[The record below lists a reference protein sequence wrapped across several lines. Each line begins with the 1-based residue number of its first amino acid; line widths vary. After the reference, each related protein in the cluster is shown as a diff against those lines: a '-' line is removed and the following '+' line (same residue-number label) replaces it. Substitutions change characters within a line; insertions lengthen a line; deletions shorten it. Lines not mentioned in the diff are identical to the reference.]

1 MLTKTLNELMC
12 YLQSADTKLIYYEQN
27 MQALWRRALKK
38 KLRTWKMFSKCAK
51 FGTKLTRF
59 EIFI

>member
-38 KLRTWKMFSKCAK
+38 NYALGKCFQSALNS
-51 FGTKLTRF
+51 GPN
-59 EIFI
+59 